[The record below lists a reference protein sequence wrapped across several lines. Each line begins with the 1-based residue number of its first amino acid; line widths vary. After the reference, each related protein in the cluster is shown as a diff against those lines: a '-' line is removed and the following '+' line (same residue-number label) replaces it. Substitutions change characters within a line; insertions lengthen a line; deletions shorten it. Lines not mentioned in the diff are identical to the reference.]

1 MVPKSHRVPDEPLR
15 WFAVKRRR
23 GLLSYEY
30 RILIASAAFSSYRPV
45 DFAIRMASHFLRGRK
60 KIGIVLVFCRIERGI
75 ASADRQFLMG
85 L

>member
-23 GLLSYEY
+23 GLLSYEC
-30 RILIASAAFSSYRPV
+30 RIHIASAAFSSYRPV

-60 KIGIVLVFCRIERGI
+60 KSRSHWFFVGLSVASLPRI
-75 ASADRQFLMG
+75 ASS
-85 L
+85 